1 MTDMIYETPID
12 TIYQSNDGS
21 EYMGSEFVGSEM
33 GSEFNDSWPEVNEY
47 ILVPSACPS
56 PASNIST
63 GSNVR
68 AGSKRAAD
76 TKMNA
81 SIPGKAPRKADSELT
96 PEELIRRNRRRMR
109 NREAAPRQRDRRL
122 GKVAGLESEI
132 KELREQGNGLK
143 SENEKLKEEIEQLRF
158 QLQMNS
164 SAIQVKTQPPVSP
177 FFIQQQ
183 PPMTPTILQIQTPL
197 FQTATDLANQNQFQF
212 PPQLQ
217 RLNSHSSMS
226 EFSEFVAVL

>member
-1 MTDMIYETPID
+1 M
-12 TIYQSNDGS
+12 G
-21 EYMGSEFVGSEM
+21 MGSEFVGSEM

-76 TKMNA
+76 TKTNA

-109 NREAAPRQRDRRL
+109 NREAATRQRDRRIN
-122 GKVAGLESEI
+122 KVAGLEKEI
-132 KELREQGNGLK
+132 SELREQGN
-143 SENEKLKEEIEQLRF
+143 KLKLLLSWCKHHYSKLRLKWLIKINF
-158 QLQMNS
+158 NFHLSCNDS
-164 SAIQVKTQPPVSP
+164 DRIHPSANLLP
-177 FFIQQQ
+177 FCK
-183 PPMTPTILQIQTPL
+183 L
-197 FQTATDLANQNQFQF
+197 
-212 PPQLQ
+212 
-217 RLNSHSSMS
+217 
-226 EFSEFVAVL
+226 

>member
-1 MTDMIYETPID
+1 MGKNSKKMTDMIYETLVD
-12 TIYQSNDGS
+12 TTYPSNVGS

-33 GSEFNDSWPEVNEY
+33 GSEFDDTWAEVNEY

-56 PASNIST
+56 PASNMGA

-68 AGSKRAAD
+68 AGTKRAAD

-81 SIPGKAPRKADSELT
+81 SIPGKAPRKADSELS

-109 NREAAPRQRDRRL
+109 NREAATRQRDRRIN
-122 GKVAGLESEI
+122 KVAGLEQEI
-132 KELREQGNGLK
+132 SELREQGNGLK
-143 SENEKLKEEIEQLRF
+143 TENEKLKEEIEQLRF
-158 QLQMNS
+158 QLKMNS
-164 SAIQVKTQPPVSP
+164 RAQVKTQPPASP

-183 PPMTPTILQIQTPL
+183 TPMTPILVQTPL
-197 FQTATDLANQNQFQF
+197 FQAATDMAHQIQF

-217 RLNSHSSMS
+217 RLGSNSS
-226 EFSEFVAVL
+226 FSELVAVL

>member
-1 MTDMIYETPID
+1 MTDMIYETLID
-12 TIYQSNDGS
+12 TTYQSNDGS
-21 EYMGSEFVGSEM
+21 EYMGSEFVGSEI

-109 NREAAPRQRDRRL
+109 NREAATRQRDRRIN
-122 GKVAGLESEI
+122 KVAGLEQEI
-132 KELREQGNGLK
+132 SELREQGNGLK
-143 SENEKLKEEIEQLRF
+143 TENEKLKEEIEQLRF
-158 QLQMNS
+158 QLKINAQ
-164 SAIQVKTQPPVSP
+164 AQVKTQPPASP

-183 PPMTPTILQIQTPL
+183 TPMTPILVQTPL
-197 FQTATDLANQNQFQF
+197 FQAATEMAHQNQFQF

-217 RLNSHSSMS
+217 RLGSNSS
-226 EFSEFVAVL
+226 FSELVAVL

>member
-1 MTDMIYETPID
+1 MG
-12 TIYQSNDGS
+12 GS

-33 GSEFNDSWPEVNEY
+33 GSEFDDTWAEASEY

-68 AGSKRAAD
+68 AGTKRAAD

-81 SIPGKAPRKADSELT
+81 SIPGKAPRKADSELS

-109 NREAAPRQRDRRL
+109 NREAATRQRDRRIN
-122 GKVAGLESEI
+122 KVAGLEQEI
-132 KELREQGNGLK
+132 SELREQGNGLK
-143 SENEKLKEEIEQLRF
+143 TENEKLKEEIEQLRF
-158 QLQMNS
+158 QLKINAQ
-164 SAIQVKTQPPVSP
+164 AQVKTQPPASP
-177 FFIQQQ
+177 FFQA
-183 PPMTPTILQIQTPL
+183 
-197 FQTATDLANQNQFQF
+197 ATEMAHQNQFQF

-217 RLNSHSSMS
+217 RLGSNSS
-226 EFSEFVAVL
+226 FSE

>member
-1 MTDMIYETPID
+1 MGIKKNSKNSKKMTDMIYETLLD
-12 TIYQSNDGS
+12 TTWESNDGS

-33 GSEFNDSWPEVNEY
+33 GSEFDDNWAEVNEY

-81 SIPGKAPRKADSELT
+81 SIPGKAPRKADSELS

-109 NREAAPRQRDRRL
+109 NREAATRQRDRRIN
-122 GKVAGLESEI
+122 KVPDS
-132 KELREQGNGLK
+132 
-143 SENEKLKEEIEQLRF
+143 
-158 QLQMNS
+158 
-164 SAIQVKTQPPVSP
+164 
-177 FFIQQQ
+177 
-183 PPMTPTILQIQTPL
+183 
-197 FQTATDLANQNQFQF
+197 
-212 PPQLQ
+212 
-217 RLNSHSSMS
+217 
-226 EFSEFVAVL
+226 